1 MSWSAEEERR
11 EYIPSKPYCH
21 RLPTCSQRLWPKFDD
36 YLRGRNL
43 DYALARTNCWF
54 PSRTVDGYDRLVV
67 PGSSDQP
74 GNLYWQ
80 ARLLD
85 ASGRAKDG
93 SGSTIST
100 PRRWESPHGIA
111 RGNSVCLVWPRAP
124 RPGRHAAIVEGPMD
138 ALAAAGEG
146 FLAIALMGVN
156 PSTEVLC
163 LTAKLFRGTIP
174 LIVMDLAAEAAM
186 AENQAKL
193 AELGLTGTLVSP
205 YPGKDLAALG
215 RPARREVLRVE

>member
-1 MSWSAEEERR
+1 MTWSAEAERR
-11 EYIPSKPYCH
+11 EYVPDKPYCH
-21 RLPTCSQRLWPKFDD
+21 SLPVVSQRLWPRFDN
-36 YLRGRNL
+36 YLRERNL
-43 DYALARTNCWF
+43 DYALARMNYWF
-54 PSRTVDGYDRLVV
+54 PSRTIDGYDRLVV

-80 ARLLD
+80 ARLIQPVTL
-85 ASGRAKDG
+85 GNAKPTD
-93 SGSTIST
+93 

-111 RGNSVCLVWPRAP
+111 RGNSVCLMWPKEP
-124 RPGRHAAIVEGPMD
+124 RPERFVAIVEGPMD

-146 FLAIALMGVN
+146 FVAIALMGVN

-174 LIVMDLAAEAAM
+174 LIVMDINAEAAM

-193 AELGLTGTLVSP
+193 VKLGLNGKLVSP
-205 YPGKDLAALG
+205 YPGKDLAALD
-215 RPARREVLRVE
+215 RPARREVLRIE